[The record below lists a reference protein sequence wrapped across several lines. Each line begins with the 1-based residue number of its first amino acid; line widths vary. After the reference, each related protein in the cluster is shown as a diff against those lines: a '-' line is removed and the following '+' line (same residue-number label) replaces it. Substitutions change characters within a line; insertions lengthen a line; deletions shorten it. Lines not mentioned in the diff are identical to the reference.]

1 MTPAFVRLHGRRALA
16 TGLLLVLLGAALQS
30 WASPA
35 RAPAPQARTASAW
48 SSLSPQQQADLAP
61 LASIWSELSEQQ
73 RMKWQAV
80 IRRPSFQKP
89 EVREKLQRRMRHW
102 ASLSTQQRAQ
112 ARQNFSRIHRLP
124 PEERQRQWQAYQ
136 ELPASERQRLM
147 LQNRPQTWGAATP
160 TRAPD
165 ARIHPHWRPGM
176 PMAPQPHRIDPLGLD
191 PNTLLPR

>member
-1 MTPAFVRLHGRRALA
+1 MLANWMCLVVLVTGMQVGAFAAQPAAI
-16 TGLLLVLLGAALQS
+16 
-30 WASPA
+30 PA
-35 RAPAPQARTASAW
+35 RTASASAW

-112 ARQNFSRIHRLP
+112 ARLNFSRIHRLP

-147 LQNRPQTWGAATP
+147 LQNRPQTGGAATP
-160 TRAPD
+160 TRSPD
-165 ARIHPHWRPGM
+165 SRIHPHWRPGM

-191 PNTLLPR
+191 PNTLLPK